1 MSLITEF
8 KRRLAEMPVV
18 AILRGVKPDEV
29 EAVVEAFAGRAL
41 IGARIKRSIF
51 LLPNHLRRIA

>member
-1 MSLITEF
+1 MTLIAEF

-41 IGARIKRSIF
+41 IGA
-51 LLPNHLRRIA
+51 LPRRRIC